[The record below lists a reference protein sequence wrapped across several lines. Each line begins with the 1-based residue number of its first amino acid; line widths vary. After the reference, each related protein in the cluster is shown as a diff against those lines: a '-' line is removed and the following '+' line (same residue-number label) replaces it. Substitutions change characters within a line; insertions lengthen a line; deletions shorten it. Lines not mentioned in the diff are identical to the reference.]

1 MANYL
6 HQALTEK
13 IIRAFYTVYNKM
25 GYGFQEKIYENSMM
39 IELGKMNLLSSQQF
53 PITAFYDKIVVGN
66 YFADIAVE
74 ETVIVEIKSVEE
86 LTKAHE
92 AQLLNYLKAKNYEV
106 GLLMNFGPKPQV
118 IRKIF
123 ENHLK

>member
-6 HQALTEK
+6 HQTLTEK

-53 PITAFYDKIVVGN
+53 PITAFYEKIVVGN

-92 AQLLNYLKAKNYEV
+92 AQLLNYLKATNYEV